1 MYTYYTVQRGDTL
14 KGIADSFGIGVEQI
28 QGANGIM
35 NANQINA
42 GETLIIPLAGWQPP
56 SWWRNGMVIFELPDR
71 EVIDRLFAQQ
81 QMPEENEP
89 GCITYTVQE
98 GDTIN
103 TIARRMGTT
112 VNILRNINGQ
122 DALNNLRAG
131 NVICLPDTENTYVYA
146 VRPGD
151 SIYII
156 AKRFNVPAERIL
168 QTNYMNA
175 EDILLPGMQLV
186 IPFN

>member
-1 MYTYYTVQRGDTL
+1 MCIR
-14 KGIADSFGIGVEQI
+14 DS
-28 QGANGIM
+28 
-35 NANQINA
+35 
-42 GETLIIPLAGWQPP
+42 
-56 SWWRNGMVIFELPDR
+56 
-71 EVIDRLFAQQ
+71 
-81 QMPEENEP
+81 
-89 GCITYTVQE
+89 TYTVQE

-131 NVICLPDTENTYVYA
+131 NVICVPDTENTYVYA